1 MIKSMTGFGRKEA
14 THSGG
19 TVAVEI
25 RAVNHRF
32 LDIQCRLP
40 RGLSAV
46 EEACKQ
52 AIQQQCKRGRID
64 VTVALGGER
73 QGPRHV
79 VVDRVLAKQY
89 VAALKTLKKEFKLTG
104 SPELSLVAGFRDVV
118 TLGDAPTDEADLQK
132 LVTKT
137 VSAALRE
144 LVRMR
149 EREGES
155 LSRAMLGHLDALET
169 LQATVAARAP
179 EVVQDALVRMKARV
193 QTLIEPHQV
202 DEARLYQELALLS
215 DRSDISEE
223 LARLTSHC
231 AQFRQAL
238 AHDDQIGKTLDF
250 LIQEMGREVNTI
262 GSKANDAA
270 ITAAVVQMKTALE
283 KIREQVQNIE

>member
-14 THSGG
+14 THDGG
-19 TVAVEI
+19 TIAVEI

-40 RGLSAV
+40 RGLSAA

-73 QGPRHV
+73 HGPRHV
-79 VVDRVLAKQY
+79 VIDRALAKHY
-89 VAALKTLKKEFKLTG
+89 LTALKQLKKDFKLSG
-104 SPELSLVAGFRDVV
+104 SPTLELVAGFRDVV
-118 TLGDAPTDEADLQK
+118 TLADAPTAEADLHK

-137 VSAALRE
+137 LSAALRE

-149 EREGES
+149 EREGEA
-155 LSRAMLGHLDALET
+155 LSRAMLSHLET
-169 LQATVAARAP
+169 LEAMQATIAARAP
-179 EVVQDALVRMKARV
+179 QVVEEALVRMKARV

-238 AHDDQIGKTLDF
+238 TRDDQVGKTLDF
-250 LIQEMGREVNTI
+250 LLQEMGREVNTI

-270 ITAAVVQMKTALE
+270 ITAGVVQMKTALE